1 MWGLMGTTQMLELID
16 DFADHIRLVLGR
28 SEATTRGYRS
38 DLRAFAKTRPTLEYV
53 TLEDF
58 RDALG
63 EAAEAGASRATLARR
78 TAAMK
83 GFSAWLFGQGYIRHD
98 VAARLK
104 APRVGR
110 YLPKVLTEQAAAA
123 LVEPGAP
130 AQDTPQAQAEAL
142 RDRAI
147 LELLYATGMR
157 VSELVGL
164 DVHDVDTRR
173 NTAKVLGKGNK
184 QRVVPFGASASAAVE
199 QWCGQPRNILA
210 RPDEHALFVGVR
222 GSRLDP
228 RQVRRLVERQADAVG
243 AEGIGPHSLRHS
255 AATHLLDH
263 GADLRVVQEL
273 LGHASLQTTQIYTHV
288 STARLQEAFRQAHPR
303 A

>member
-1 MWGLMGTTQMLELID
+1 MGTTQMLELID
-16 DFADHIRLVLGR
+16 DYADHLRLVLGR
-28 SEATTRGYRS
+28 SEATARGYRS
-38 DLRAFAKTRPTLEYV
+38 DLRAFAHTRPTLDYV

-58 RDALG
+58 REALG
-63 EAAEAGASRATLARR
+63 ESAEAGASRATLARR

-83 GFSAWLFGQGYIRHD
+83 GFSSWLYAQGYIQQD
-98 VAARLK
+98 VAARLQ
-104 APRVGR
+104 APRVER

-123 LVEPGAP
+123 LV
-130 AQDTPQAQAEAL
+130 QPQHEGKESPKALAEML

-147 LELLYATGMR
+147 LELLYASGMR

-164 DVHDVDTRR
+164 DLGDVDTSK
-173 NTAKVLGKGNK
+173 NVAKVLGKGNK
-184 QRVVPFGASASAAVE
+184 QRVVPFGSAASSAVQE
-199 QWCGQPRNILA
+199 WIGQPRNLLA
-210 RPDEHALFVGVR
+210 KPDERALFVGLR
-222 GSRLDP
+222 GARLNP
-228 RQVRRLVERQADAVG
+228 RQVRRLVERQANAVG
-243 AEGIGPHSLRHS
+243 AEGVGPHSLRHS

-273 LGHASLQTTQIYTHV
+273 LGHSSLQTTQIYTHV